1 MTPNVPAEISSAP
14 PRFLVYRHILLCVC
28 FIPISLL
35 LSRPDVILLARLGS
49 VVWYP
54 ATALSLALMLAVS
67 PWYFFLGCFSDTLAS
82 ALFYQQPLRSFSEL
96 LSTIGSNAC
105 CLAAACLLRG
115 PLRIDLGLRRQR
127 DVVRYLFVTTV
138 AGLASS
144 VLGIAGLTLDGTLS
158 WNDFGPAVLAWF
170 SGDGIGRFGVAPFLL
185 IHVFPAIRQKLFGR
199 KYESHPQAEP
209 PPAKPLSMAFRLEII
224 GQASATL
231 LVPFVIFGPRWAALE
246 LFYLSFIPII
256 WIAMRQGIKRAAT
269 GLIALNFGVVIAM
282 NSFPPPP
289 AILIKITF
297 FMLVVSVI
305 GLILGSVVT
314 ERARVG
320 AQLQERTSYL
330 NSLIEN
336 RPMGIIV
343 LDRDHNVELTNSAF
357 QTLFLHDPTGR
368 HLDDVFT
375 THAESAAVSKQVHAG
390 RAFHGTV
397 QRRRQDGRVLDLD
410 LHAVPLMVNG
420 IRQGALGIYTDISEQ
435 VRASQA
441 EREHAESLGRMVTEL
456 SAAKE
461 AAEAANRAKSEF
473 LANMSHEIRTPM
485 NGIIGMTELAL
496 GTKLAPEQREY
507 LDMVKS
513 SADSLLSLI
522 NDILDFSKIE
532 AGKLDIESVDFSLRN
547 TLGDV
552 TQYAPLSGPAEGSE
566 VRLPHSTRTA
576 RCFGRRPGPAETGFY
591 ESGRE
596 CPQVHGNGR
605 NHGAGRD

>member
-1 MTPNVPAEISSAP
+1 MPAEISSV
-14 PRFLVYRHILLCVC
+14 PRKRLIYRHILLCLCV
-28 FIPISLL
+28 IPISLL
-35 LSRPDVILLARLGS
+35 LSRPEVILLARLGS

-67 PWYFFLGCFSDTLAS
+67 PWYFLLGCLSDTLAS
-82 ALFYQQPLRSFSEL
+82 ALFYQQPLWSFSEL
-96 LSTIGSNAC
+96 FSTIGANAC

-127 DVVRYLFVTTV
+127 DVVRYLLATSL
-138 AGLASS
+138 AGLAGS
-144 VLGIAGLTLDGTLS
+144 VLGVAGLTLDGTLS
-158 WNDFGPAVLAWF
+158 WNDFGPAALAWF
-170 SGDGIGRFGVAPFLL
+170 SGDGIGRFGVGPFLL
-185 IHVFPAIRQKLFGR
+185 IYVFPAVRRKLFGQ
-199 KYESHPQAEP
+199 KYGSPPGVEP
-209 PPAKPLSMAFRLEII
+209 PPSEPLTMAFRLEVI
-224 GQASATL
+224 GQACATL
-231 LVPFVIFGPRWAALE
+231 LVPFIIFGPRWAPLE

-256 WIAMRQGIKRAAT
+256 WIAMRQGIKRATT

-289 AILIKITF
+289 SSLIKITF
-297 FMLVVSVI
+297 FMLVVSSI

-314 ERARVG
+314 ERQRVSV
-320 AQLQERTSYL
+320 QLQERTSYL

-336 RPMGIIV
+336 SPIGIIV
-343 LDRDHNVELTNSAF
+343 LDRDQRVELTNPAF
-357 QTLFLHDPTGR
+357 RKLFLHDPTGR
-368 HLDDVFT
+368 HIDEVFT
-375 THAESAAVSKQVHAG
+375 APHESATVSREVHAG

-397 QRRRQDGRVLDLD
+397 QRRRQDGKVLDLD

-420 IRQGALGIYTDISEQ
+420 ERQGALGIYSDISEQ

-441 EREHAESLGRMVTEL
+441 ERQHAASLSRMVTEL

-496 GTKLAPEQREY
+496 GTELSPEQREY
-507 LDMVKS
+507 LGMVKI

-532 AGKLDIESVDFSLRN
+532 AESWKSKASISACAILWER
-547 TLGDV
+547 
-552 TQYAPLSGPAEGSE
+552 SPACS
-566 VRLPHSTRTA
+566 A
-576 RCFGRRPGPAETGFY
+576 
-591 ESGRE
+591 SGRS
-596 CPQVHGNGR
+596 R
-605 NHGAGRD
+605 RA